1 MSAIGIP
8 FNLESINF
16 AGILHTLKHTYRY
29 TLLYSTS
36 LYWALQM
43 LLFFFLHW
51 GFVATL
57 CWTSLLV
64 PFISNICSLNVS
76 VSHFGNSCNTS
87 NFFIIIIFF
96 ILLGKIHH
104 PRCHSKHL
112 WFMERGQNININRS
126 LGEVDSSLHGWL
138 WGVQDL
144 EEVSADVV
152 EIARELKL
160 EVKPEDVAQLL
171 QSHGKA
177 FPMRSCFLK

>member
-1 MSAIGIP
+1 
-8 FNLESINF
+8 
-16 AGILHTLKHTYRY
+16 
-29 TLLYSTS
+29 
-36 LYWALQM
+36 
-43 LLFFFLHW
+43 
-51 GFVATL
+51 
-57 CWTSLLV
+57 
-64 PFISNICSLNVS
+64 
-76 VSHFGNSCNTS
+76 
-87 NFFIIIIFF
+87 
-96 ILLGKIHH
+96 
-104 PRCHSKHL
+104 
-112 WFMERGQNININRS
+112 MERGQNININRS